1 MKNEQK
7 LYKSFIISYN
17 IVVLIP
23 MLVISLFVV
32 NIFWKQ
38 QISRADAE
46 VAAIFKRQES
56 CWEQWVF
63 SIKAFN
69 TSCKYDKKYHDQYM
83 KNMEYFYD
91 ICEELGKQAANA
103 PFIDTISIYDRNRE
117 IVLTEG
123 RKVTPELFFSSACK
137 LDPSVL
143 LELQDGEISVFAAEL
158 NTDSGKGIVLAA
170 PIQTWGENGSETKV
184 FLYTIKNDTLR
195 PQFGQVLNDGV
206 TLLTAGN
213 RVVYSSSDE
222 IPADMVLEESG
233 LGIGKS
239 RIYQSP
245 VTHEKYRIYEQALGE
260 ELSAVILLPERELHT
275 GMLTYIGGY
284 IVWFLCSL
292 LIGMGLLLYFTRSH
306 YAVYEKLLYTQKAL
320 TTERDRLR
328 QVGCLY
334 EMLLKSDGI
343 SAEYR
348 ERCLENGIRI
358 DRRYKFF
365 IAFSEEDEGGRYELV
380 REKLELEG
388 ISELYDMDLM
398 NEVYVCLVCSDEEE
412 GLVEKCKELTEQ
424 KIAVGRLVEDIS
436 ELNQSLE
443 KALKKYNAYAGKEE
457 AYPEREIASFEKAV
471 AENNV
476 LKGELLLEQLAVMAE
491 GMDEVASIGVLL
503 SIASALGINAREL
516 LETMSKADGT
526 IGEKVKQELLKLRR
540 TLPERMHKQ
549 EGDGNYKKRSIEE
562 LLAYVDEHYMDD
574 NFSVK
579 YVAYYFDTS
588 VSNISHFFKKNTGM
602 SISQYVEITKIEK
615 AKQMMKESSRNIR
628 EIAMELGYASSTTF
642 IEMFKRYENMT
653 PGKYREMTKEE
664 EK

>member
-38 QISRADAE
+38 QVSRADAE
-46 VAAIFKRQES
+46 VKAIFKRQES
-56 CWEQWVF
+56 CWEQWIF

-103 PFIDTISIYDRNRE
+103 PFIDTISIYDRNRD

-123 RKVTPELFFSSACK
+123 KKVTPELFFASACK
-137 LDPSVL
+137 LDPSVFS
-143 LELQDGEISVFAAEL
+143 ELTEGKITAFAAEL

-170 PIQTWGENGSETKV
+170 PIQTWGENGSETKI

-206 TLLTAGN
+206 TLLTAGD
-213 RVVYSSSDE
+213 RVVYSSCDE
-222 IPADMVLEESG
+222 IQTDTVLETAEYG
-233 LGIGKS
+233 AGKN
-239 RIYQSP
+239 RIYRDP
-245 VTHEKYRIYEQALGE
+245 ITNEKYMVYECELGE
-260 ELSAVILLPERELHT
+260 GVKAVILLPKRELHT
-275 GMLTYIGGY
+275 GMRTYIGGY
-284 IVWFLCSL
+284 ILWFMCSL
-292 LIGMGLLLYFTRSH
+292 LIGIGLLVYFTRSH
-306 YAVYEKLLYTQKAL
+306 YAVYQGLIHTQKAL

-328 QVGCLY
+328 QAGCLY
-334 EMLLKSDGI
+334 EMLLRSDDI
-343 SAEYR
+343 SEEYR
-348 ERCLENGIRI
+348 KRCLENGIRI

-365 IAFSEEDEGGRYELV
+365 LAFSEEDEAGRYEAV
-380 REKLELEG
+380 REKLELKG
-388 ISELYDMDLM
+388 ISEIYDMDLM
-398 NEVYVCLVCSDEEE
+398 NEIYVCLVCSDEEGVADKLE
-412 GLVEKCKELTEQ
+412 ELAEQ
-424 KIAVGRLVEDIS
+424 RIAAGRLAEDIL
-436 ELNQSLE
+436 ELKQSLE
-443 KALKKYNAYAGKEE
+443 SALKKYNAYYGKENI
-457 AYPEREIASFEKAV
+457 YPEREIASFEKAV

-476 LKGELLLEQLAVMAE
+476 LKGELLLEQLSVLTE

-503 SIASALGINAREL
+503 SVASALGIQAKEP
-516 LETMSKADGT
+516 LERMSEAEGS
-526 IGEKVKQELLKLRR
+526 IVEKVKQELLNIRAGLS
-540 TLPERMHKQ
+540 ERMEKG
-549 EGDGNYKKRSIEE
+549 ESDSNYKKRSIEE

-579 YVAYYFDTS
+579 YLAYYFDTS
-588 VSNISHFFKKNTGM
+588 VSNLSHFFKKNTGM

-615 AKQMMKESSRNIR
+615 AKQMMKESSMSIR
-628 EIAMELGYASSTTF
+628 EIAAELGYTNSTTF
-642 IEMFKRYENMT
+642 IEMFKRYENVT
-653 PGKYREMTKEE
+653 PGKYREMTKQEG
-664 EK
+664 K